1 MRALILIICIA
12 MAASCDKEENKSNP
26 ASYNVD
32 VNFQIFLHNEQGQN
46 LLNPDING
54 SYVHSKVS
62 IYSDPLLSNSIS
74 DPFLQS
80 SNGNFF
86 LDLYGGGDKEIERGE
101 NRIKCGT
108 QYLQLNSI
116 TIDTI
121 YSETIYKGESLLL
134 NKVIYNSKEVYNL
147 GDNRAI
153 IITKE

>member
-12 MAASCDKEENKSNP
+12 MTASCDKEENNSNP
-26 ASYNVD
+26 ESYNID

-54 SYVHSKVS
+54 SYVHSE
-62 IYSDPLLSNSIS
+62 INLYSDSLLSKNIS
-74 DPFLQS
+74 DSFLQS

-86 LDLYGGGDKEIERGE
+86 LDLYGGGNKEINRGE
-101 NRIKCGT
+101 NKIKCGT
-108 QYLQLNSI
+108 QYLQLNSL
-116 TIDTI
+116 TTDTI
-121 YSETIYKGESLLL
+121 YSESIYKGESILL

-153 IITKE
+153 IVTKE